1 MFLKD
6 SWLTTL
12 RAVVRS
18 SLRDIGKG
26 WFNLEETNWEVY
38 RMSKISKLMESVRFM
53 MQVGVKFRLWFLISS
68 SDMAIAIVIGQ
79 RVSPLICE
87 SHLRATV
94 FSHCPIGLERC
105 YWILINALVR
115 HWSELETSYDDLS
128 FCMNF

>member
-12 RAVVRS
+12 RASVRS

-53 MQVGVKFRLWFLISS
+53 MQVIFLIFYH
-68 SDMAIAIVIGQ
+68 
-79 RVSPLICE
+79 SPL
-87 SHLRATV
+87 
-94 FSHCPIGLERC
+94 
-105 YWILINALVR
+105 
-115 HWSELETSYDDLS
+115 
-128 FCMNF
+128 